1 MNASMSATQNKKDS
15 RSLARSSLEGLVTTP
30 RYKTSPASL
39 ESHKK
44 GSLGSL
50 FTFTTALQPAFK

>member
-15 RSLARSSLEGLVTTP
+15 RSLARSFLEALFTTP
-30 RYKTSPASL
+30 LYKTSPPGL
-39 ESHKK
+39 ESQKK

-50 FTFTTALQPAFK
+50 FTFTTVLQPAFK